1 MDFYNGTDKLK
12 YNDKDGIKNLFS
24 SSGLNEYFDLELRDS
39 FLSVDS
45 TSSNTI
51 VLWDK
56 NSDKGLVG
64 TKSGTIPRSVMG
76 EYQTLG
82 GKGNIALGSKIK
94 SNIKPGLISKTKEG
108 EIISLELGI
117 FSQEDYPNSPEKY
130 DSDVQYKN
138 FLSKLEN
145 PNFQSKMEEVVTT
158 GQITDSINSS
168 VLPKTDNVK
177 INNALPKD
185 QDILKRAK
193 DLQSKVDPSHSTV
206 SGITD
211 IGLFGG
217 TDNKLNI
224 DLDGNI
230 ILTRVAP
237 TEEYLTKGWEPVNSL
252 EELKNTSEFH
262 GGGGGLPTSGFI
274 DENNSFI
281 RSYGKDSLISKFKI
295 PEKDFLAGIVEGNIY
310 LGNIGEGEFV
320 LNPYWAKNYL
330 SSING
335 EAATITKDGKIISEG
350 LKEPVDSLSITVPIE
365 QQTQKNI
372 SSESSKFTWDF
383 TANHTDE
390 DYHKAVKTLTN
401 KFPSSSALVEK
412 MIDSHLGAPHQAFN
426 FLLGLENGD
435 KDSFQEIENFNKKRE
450 SKLTSVTD
458 KEKISSPKT
467 IKKIYAG
474 ADSNIPVEIIDNLI
488 DDEDR
493 NWKGY
498 KTVDNQFVEAERL
511 FDSNKEADE
520 YIFNKQKN
528 KKVETPPQS
537 SKASVASN
545 AQGQSQATKST
556 HTGTTTSS
564 TSTKSSAK
572 PNSQKPPKQVHK
584 EIHREVQ
591 QNSLSQFFKD
601 KERLKAFDIE
611 TTSLLNKGK
620 NYQNRAKIWQIGLA
634 VDSDTQEI
642 SGHQTHTNPFFSF
655 DKNNKVSKVTKTT
668 KDAEKS
674 LRTSNGRFS
683 ERAFSQGNF
692 TGFLKDYNT
701 GKIESLDSALK
712 SMFDKVNKSD
722 VLVLQNMNFE
732 NKTLKS
738 QVEMGILSRDTY
750 NHIANKMNSVSLN
763 KQGEVL
769 HLFER
774 PFEVQRKMRR
784 ADLIFNTEYMF
795 SRDNSSFKE
804 YRELL
809 NSAMSSYAESI
820 NNPKR
825 EGAVAIELM
834 DITKSFLA
842 NAAEKGY
849 IEKETVGLGLNLDFL
864 SQAMYGKMEEHTAL
878 ADADLTNKVFK
889 DLWSMNEE
897 LIHGTESEG
906 TKAVLSNIKAA
917 QPEEVN
923 KRFISTVRS
932 VLDDFLT
939 TGETNLSNR
948 MAWYN
953 PEVALK
959 EGNDIK
965 VLPEVKTIHKEST
978 KDIDQAMKD
987 VLKRYSHFTENIDG
1001 FSREAYID
1009 NLLNLGRNPNNG
1021 LPSLNDMF
1029 KKADEDYFEG
1039 ISSNSNILNENS
1051 SIINPTN
1058 KSSVIKEET
1067 KSWFKGKK
1075 GLALGAIGGGLL
1087 YMAMQSKP
1095 EPIEKN
1101 TDNVSENF
1109 YDEQYLGSAF
1119 VDFRE
1124 RNKHYMM

>member
-1 MDFYNGTDKLK
+1 MSIISILTSAGASSHLLEKVQQYPQLATELQAIYAKYEAMQTSDLAKEEQQAKSKQLYSEELDRKASTLKSQETGAIDIPKKSIAQPVNQVENNTKYPPALITDNWRYNEVESVAKSRADKIIDSNISPKTD
-12 YNDKDGIKNLFS
+12 NIP
-24 SSGLNEYFDLELRDS
+24 RI
-39 FLSVDS
+39 S
-45 TSSNTI
+45 TSSNRGLGNYETI
-51 VLWDK
+51 SEDK
-56 NSDKGLVG
+56 PTN
-64 TKSGTIPRSVMG
+64 
-76 EYQTLG
+76 
-82 GKGNIALGSKIK
+82 
-94 SNIKPGLISKTKEG
+94 
-108 EIISLELGI
+108 
-117 FSQEDYPNSPEKY
+117 
-130 DSDVQYKN
+130 
-138 FLSKLEN
+138 
-145 PNFQSKMEEVVTT
+145 
-158 GQITDSINSS
+158 TDSVKVNNS
-168 VLPKTDNVK
+168 
-177 INNALPKD
+177 LPKD
-185 QDILKRAK
+185 QDILKRVK

-217 TDNKLNI
+217 TNNKLNI
-224 DLDGNI
+224 DSDGNI
-230 ILTRVAP
+230 ILTRAAP
-237 TEEYLTKGWEPVNSL
+237 TEEYLTKEWKPVNSL

-262 GGGGGLPTSGFI
+262 GGGGGLPTSGFT

-281 RSYGKDSLISKFKI
+281 RSFGKDSLISKFKI
-295 PEKDFLAGIVEGNIY
+295 PEEDFLAGIIEGNIY
-310 LGNIGEGEFV
+310 LGNVGEGEFV

-350 LKEPVDSLSITVPIE
+350 LKEPVDSLIITVPIE

-372 SSESSKFTWDF
+372 SLESSKFTWDF

-412 MIDSHLGAPHQAFN
+412 MIDSHSGAPHQAFN

-458 KEKISSPKT
+458 KEKTSSSET
-467 IKKIYAG
+467 IKKV
-474 ADSNIPVEIIDNLI
+474 STENN
-488 DDEDR
+488 
-493 NWKGY
+493 
-498 KTVDNQFVEAERL
+498 
-511 FDSNKEADE
+511 SNKKTELV
-520 YIFNKQKN
+520 NQSMPSN
-528 KKVETPPQS
+528 PVQS
-537 SKASVASN
+537 SKSSAASN
-545 AQGQSQATKST
+545 IQGQSQASKST
-556 HTGTTTSS
+556 HNGATSS
-564 TSTKSSAK
+564 TSTKSAAK
-572 PNSQKPPKQVHK
+572 PNSQKPPKQTHK
-584 EIHREVQ
+584 EIHRELQ

-668 KDAEKS
+668 RDAEKS